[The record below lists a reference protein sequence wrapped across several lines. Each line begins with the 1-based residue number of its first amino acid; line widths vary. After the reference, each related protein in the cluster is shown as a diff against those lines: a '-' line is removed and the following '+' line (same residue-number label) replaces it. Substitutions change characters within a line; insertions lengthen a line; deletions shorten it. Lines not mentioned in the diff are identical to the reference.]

1 MIVSD
6 AASFHPVATA
16 RFLLALLALPG
27 AGGIGGIANAAC
39 DMVYPLTL
47 DSRYDYDWEVLRTA
61 LEKTAPHYAPCTLR
75 SSKVSMEES
84 RADKELAAADGRI
97 NVFSRSTTLALE
109 QQFLPVRIPVDK
121 GLLGYRLFL
130 VREADL
136 RRFAEVHTLQDL
148 RALRVGQG
156 SNWADVA
163 ILRSAGIPVVEG
175 SSYDGLFSMLM
186 ARRFDF
192 FSRAVDEA
200 LREIDEH
207 RASHPQMALEPGLL
221 LYYPLPRYFFVRRDA
236 EGRQLAQRIAAGLE
250 LMIHDGTLDHL
261 FLRYKGKLIEQA
273 DLPHRRLIKIDNPGL
288 PPETPLSR
296 SELWYN
302 PLKNGLPAS
311 H

>member
-1 MIVSD
+1 MKRPLHI
-6 AASFHPVATA
+6 AATA

-27 AGGIGGIANAAC
+27 MAGTARAAC
-39 DMVYPLTL
+39 DVVYPLTL

-61 LEKTAPHYAPCTLR
+61 LEKTAPNNLPCTVHA
-75 SSKVSMEES
+75 SEAAMEES
-84 RADKELAAADGRI
+84 RANGELAAAGGRI
-97 NVFSRSTTLALE
+97 NVFSRSTTLTLE

-130 VREADL
+130 VRSADL
-136 RRFAEVHTLQDL
+136 PRFAGVRTLQDL
-148 RALRVGQG
+148 RALRAGQG

-175 SSYDGLFSMLM
+175 SSYDGLFNMLM
-186 ARRFDF
+186 ARRFDY

-200 LREIDEH
+200 LREIEEH
-207 RASHPQMALEPGLL
+207 HASQPQMALEPGLL

-236 EGRQLAQRIAAGLE
+236 EGRRLAQRIGAGLE
-250 LMIHDGTLDHL
+250 IMIRDGTLDQL
-261 FLRYKGKLIEQA
+261 FQRYKGKSIEQA
-273 DLPHRRLIKIDNPGL
+273 DLPHRRVIRIDNPGL

-296 SELWYN
+296 GELWYN
-302 PLKNGLPAS
+302 PLKSAPLAP

>member
-1 MIVSD
+1 MPL
-6 AASFHPVATA
+6 SFHPAATA
-16 RFLLALLALPG
+16 RFLLALLTLPG
-27 AGGIGGIANAAC
+27 ICGAAAC
-39 DMVYPLTL
+39 NAVYPLTL
-47 DSRYDYDWEVLRTA
+47 DSRYDYDWEVLRAA
-61 LEKTAPHYAPCTLR
+61 LEKTATPYAPCTLHA
-75 SSKVSMEES
+75 SKVSMEES
-84 RADKELAAADGRI
+84 RANGELAAAGGRI

-121 GLLGYRLFL
+121 GLLGYRLLL
-130 VREADL
+130 VRAADL
-136 RRFAEVHTLQDL
+136 PRFAEVRTLQDL
-148 RALRVGQG
+148 RALRAGQG

-163 ILRSAGIPVVEG
+163 ILRAAGIPVVEG
-175 SSYDGLFSMLM
+175 NSYDGLFSMLM
-186 ARRFDF
+186 ARRFDY
-192 FSRAVDEA
+192 FSRALDEA

-250 LMIHDGTLDHL
+250 IMIRDGTLDQL
-261 FLRYKGKLIEQA
+261 FQRYKGKSIEQA

-302 PLKNGLPAS
+302 PLKSGLPALR
-311 H
+311 